1 MKLIFE
7 IDLLRSLAEIIKE
20 KKTEIE
26 TTYTDAGSLQGR
38 ELDPDIVELCQG
50 IGQVLKKYR
59 WVTSKNINSNDI
71 KEGWSE
77 PKTYWYRAEIPE
89 FLCVLHFWTF

>member
-1 MKLIFE
+1 MKTPQNDLK
-7 IDLLRSLAEIIKE
+7 IDLRSLADIIKE

-26 TTYTDAGSLQGR
+26 TTYTDAGSLQRR

-59 WVTSKNINSNDI
+59 QVTL
-71 KEGWSE
+71 WLFF
-77 PKTYWYRAEIPE
+77 T
-89 FLCVLHFWTF
+89 

>member
-1 MKLIFE
+1 MLE
-7 IDLLRSLAEIIKE
+7 ILMSSATFWVFYFVTHFGLCSLDEKGKMIKMNVIPQE

-38 ELDPDIVELCQG
+38 ELDPDIVELCEG

-59 WVTSKNINSNDI
+59 QV
-71 KEGWSE
+71 
-77 PKTYWYRAEIPE
+77 EIS
-89 FLCVLHFWTF
+89 

>member
-1 MKLIFE
+1 MKTPQNDLK
-7 IDLLRSLAEIIKE
+7 IDLRSLADIIKE

-26 TTYTDAGSLQGR
+26 TTYTDAGSLQRR

-59 WVTSKNINSNDI
+59 QVTLC
-71 KEGWSE
+71 
-77 PKTYWYRAEIPE
+77 A
-89 FLCVLHFWTF
+89 FLYLITLISH

>member
-1 MKLIFE
+1 MRPSMNYHE
-7 IDLLRSLAEIIKE
+7 IDLILRSLADIIKE

-26 TTYTDAGSLQGR
+26 TTYTDAGSLQRR

-59 WVTSKNINSNDI
+59 KVASY
-71 KEGWSE
+71 G
-77 PKTYWYRAEIPE
+77 
-89 FLCVLHFWTF
+89 FLGLQGVA

>member
-1 MKLIFE
+1 MMKKVKREHLNV
-7 IDLLRSLAEIIKE
+7 LPQE

-50 IGQVLKKYR
+50 IGHVLKKYR
-59 WVTSKNINSNDI
+59 RV
-71 KEGWSE
+71 
-77 PKTYWYRAEIPE
+77 EIRRRSRGV
-89 FLCVLHFWTF
+89 FQ